1 MTRLKNEPMDGGFVE
16 EEWRKRPAGEFL
28 DAFADSGIAAAG
40 SALSDAGIAIANL
53 DPDRV
58 GIAVGTS
65 LGGLGTL
72 SRTCPF
78 WTLRGVRSSA
88 RRAAAPKRSAQ
99 FA

>member
-1 MTRLKNEPMDGGFVE
+1 MAKTASGRV
-16 EEWRKRPAGEFL
+16 L

-65 LGGLGTL
+65 LGGQGTL
-72 SRTCPF
+72 SRTCRF
-78 WTLRGVRSSA
+78 STLRGVRSSA
-88 RRAAAPKRSAQ
+88 RRAQ
-99 FA
+99 